1 MKDINIA
8 MMQGRLTKDPEM
20 KTSKSGT
27 PWLLFTLAVN
37 DSVKRE
43 DKWED
48 KADFLLFKAFGK
60 TAEAIQK
67 FAGKGTLLTVQGRLK
82 CDQYEANGEKKSM
95 TYVLCDTVRL
105 PPKPKD
111 GDYQPSAHEQSK
123 SNGYAPESKDV
134 WGFGSD
140 PGFKDTDEFPLD
152 FGHGEEVNI
161 PF

>member
-1 MKDINIA
+1 MKDINVA

-37 DSVKRE
+37 DSVKKE

-123 SNGYAPESKDV
+123 ANGYAPQDSPSYA
-134 WGFGSD
+134 G
-140 PGFKDTDEFPLD
+140 PQYPD
-152 FGHGEEVNI
+152 FGEDTTVDI